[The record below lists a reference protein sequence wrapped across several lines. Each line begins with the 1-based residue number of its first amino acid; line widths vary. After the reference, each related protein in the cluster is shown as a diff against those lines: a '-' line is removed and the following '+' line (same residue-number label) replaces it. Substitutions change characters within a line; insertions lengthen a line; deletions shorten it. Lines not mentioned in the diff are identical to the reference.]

1 EYENFIVTPAD
12 GAVDPLADYERGMG
26 GGLTGF
32 TFLKQKPWTIQLN
45 LNEWVRFTKPGEYK
59 LKVSSNRVEM
69 VDASSSRGTSPIT
82 AISNEITLNI
92 LPRDS
97 DWEKRVYD
105 QAVATL
111 RTSSSV
117 KPEDEENSPAYR
129 ALETLRFLGTA
140 EATRELAN
148 QLRGESRGNLDF
160 VCYIGLVSSPERA
173 VAREALEEALAN
185 PDHPIDDTFLDA
197 LIYVESDNA
206 RHDVTRTEDEQKA
219 LEKVARAL
227 RNKRGKALHVSL
239 YGVLDHVWIPVDKR
253 LLP

>member
-1 EYENFIVTPAD
+1 MRWAVLFLPLVTSALAQPRESTPTPPIDPKIEFKVSLVGNRHEFHMGEIIPVKLSFSSRIKERYQLNAANYDRSGRMEYENFIVTPAD

-111 RTSSSV
+111 RTSSTV

-160 VCYIGLVSSPERA
+160 VC
-173 VAREALEEALAN
+173 
-185 PDHPIDDTFLDA
+185 
-197 LIYVESDNA
+197 
-206 RHDVTRTEDEQKA
+206 
-219 LEKVARAL
+219 
-227 RNKRGKALHVSL
+227 
-239 YGVLDHVWIPVDKR
+239 
-253 LLP
+253 